1 MEIFF
6 LGIKIHF
13 LGTKIYFFGMKKNGH
28 AIYKK
33 RGEGLP
39 SPLLKLIIT
48 LPIPSCRSPN
58 KCLQVR

>member
-39 SPLLKLIIT
+39 SPLLI
-48 LPIPSCRSPN
+48 N
-58 KCLQVR
+58 

>member
-28 AIYKK
+28 AIYQKEEK
-33 RGEGLP
+33 V
-39 SPLLKLIIT
+39 SPLLFL
-48 LPIPSCRSPN
+48 
-58 KCLQVR
+58 

>member
-13 LGTKIYFFGMKKNGH
+13 LGTKIYFFGMKKMDMLFT
-28 AIYKK
+28 KK

-39 SPLLKLIIT
+39 SPLLI
-48 LPIPSCRSPN
+48 N
-58 KCLQVR
+58 

>member
-6 LGIKIHF
+6 LGIKIRF

-28 AIYKK
+28 ATYKK

-39 SPLLKLIIT
+39 SSLLI
-48 LPIPSCRSPN
+48 N
-58 KCLQVR
+58 